1 MVGETPMFIYFSLV
15 MPWSHP
21 TEYTVSN
28 RFNSWMFGV
37 PGSLTM
43 KHPIDHPE
51 STQVQDVQQIRKYK
65 SLG

>member
-1 MVGETPMFIYFSLV
+1 MDGWWNTYVYLFFISTALV
-15 MPWSHP
+15 D
-21 TEYTVSN
+21 V
-28 RFNSWMFGV
+28 FGI